1 MIEGQLHHG
10 ALLGRQCLPS
20 SMASSGAEESP
31 AGSRGYLRNALRA
44 MLWAM
49 PKIHVDRRE
58 VKLNFVELFQ
68 ITTITSSRTSSTT
81 SLLPRS
87 FQR

>member
-1 MIEGQLHHG
+1 MKATCWMGKQSVEVRDVPDPKILNPRD
-10 ALLGRQCLPS
+10 AIV
-20 SMASSGAEESP
+20 
-31 AGSRGYLRNALRA
+31 
-44 MLWAM
+44 
-49 PKIHVDRRE
+49 KIHVDRRD